1 MAFTSGS
8 PSAGQLEIGVALVL
22 QDRFSNQ
29 AREASSVIRG
39 LHRDAKNAVQA
50 NLTAVQSY
58 ANIASGVASSIVS
71 TLTTTIET
79 GADFIDMMTSVGAI
93 SGATENQMSGLSET
107 AQTLGLRTMFMSRD
121 IASGMKYLAMAGN
134 DANQIQQM
142 ISGAAMMANA
152 TGMELGGKGGTADL
166 LTNIMRTFKLEGQNA
181 ANVVGDQLTKAAMSS
196 NVSMADLAE
205 SIKYSAASMVTL
217 RQQLPQVAAMIGTL
231 GNAGIQGSMAGTSI
245 RNMADYLTQSLTNP
259 NFKGAKALAR
269 LGLSKQDFVDANGD
283 LQDFAIILGKIE
295 EATQGLST
303 IDQNAV
309 FKSIFGVRGMRAA
322 VAIMRDTEGYF
333 DLLNKIQNNSARFA
347 EEVVG
352 KRMETLA
359 GKIDI
364 IQSAAENLMTTFSE
378 ALGKN
383 PIIMGFLDMLGWAI
397 SQLRDLMA
405 TPFGPWI
412 AGFAAIAAVGLK
424 IGSIWM
430 GLRARWLLLNGDSQV
445 SFKTMIRL
453 MMGGWSQATMS
464 AQGYLNMERAI
475 IAQRKAGIG
484 ASATI
489 IAGMAGLPGYFYNG
503 NIPAKMGANGRYYA
517 QTGRGASGWTPVPAA
532 MVTTTNAGQMT
543 RGLMGTAAG
552 AAAGA
557 ASRGALASVGRG
569 ILGFGS
575 RLLGLFGGPLGT
587 AAGAAAGA
595 ASRGALASVGR
606 GILGF
611 GSRLLGLFGGP
622 LGLAITGISI
632 FGPMIYSAIKG
643 NKSAQDENTRA
654 TNDLA
659 SAIKASREGYKQKD
673 NLQMLTI
680 QEIRWLVQML
690 GVYTDKLNNRE
701 NRGTH
706 LTINMDGKKFL
717 EEYLGERDSEINVAA
732 GVN

>member
-8 PSAGQLEIGVALVL
+8 LSAGQLEIGVALVL

-58 ANIASGVASSIVS
+58 ANMASGVANSIVS
-71 TLTTTIET
+71 TLTTTMET
-79 GADFIDMMTSVGAI
+79 GADFIDTMTTVGAI

-107 AQTLGLRTMFMSRD
+107 AQTLGLKTMLMSMD

-134 DANQIQQM
+134 DANQIQEM

-166 LTNIMRTFKLEGQNA
+166 LTNIIRTFKLEGQQA
-181 ANVVGDQLTKAAMSS
+181 ANIVGDQLTKAALSS
-196 NVSMADLAE
+196 NLSMYDLAE

-217 RQQLPQVAAMIGTL
+217 KQQLPQVAAMIGTL

-245 RNMADYLTQSLTNP
+245 RNMADYLTQSITNP
-259 NFKGAKALAR
+259 YFKGAIALAK
-269 LGLSKQDFVDANGD
+269 LGLGKQDFVDANGD
-283 LQDFAIILGKIE
+283 LQDFAVILEKIGT
-295 EATQGLST
+295 ATQGLST
-303 IDQNAV
+303 VDQNAV

-322 VAIMRDTEGYF
+322 VAIMRDTKGYF
-333 DLLNKIQNNSARFA
+333 DLLNQIQNNSAGFA
-347 EEVVG
+347 EEVVRR
-352 KRMETLA
+352 RMETFA
-359 GKIDI
+359 GKVDI
-364 IQSAAENLMTTFSE
+364 VQSAVKNLMTTFTE
-378 ALGKN
+378 ALDKN
-383 PIIMGFLDMLGWAI
+383 SIIMGFLDMVGWAI

-412 AGFAAIAAVGLK
+412 AGFVAIAAVGLK

-445 SFKTMIRL
+445 SFRTMIRL
-453 MMGGWSQATMS
+453 MIGGWNQATMS

-475 IAQRKAGIG
+475 RAQREAGIG
-484 ASATI
+484 ASAATV
-489 IAGMAGLPGYFYNG
+489 ATMGGMPAYYYNG
-503 NIPAKMGANGRYYA
+503 NTPAKMGANGRYYA
-517 QTGRGASGWTPVPAA
+517 NTGRGASGWTPVPAA
-532 MVTTTNAGQMT
+532 MVTTTNASKMT
-543 RGLMGTAAG
+543 RSLMGGAG

-569 ILGFGS
+569 LLRFGS
-575 RLLGLFGGPLGT
+575 RIVGLFM
-587 AAGAAAGA
+587 
-595 ASRGALASVGR
+595 
-606 GILGF
+606 
-611 GSRLLGLFGGP
+611 GP

-680 QEIRWLVQML
+680 QEMRWLVQTL
-690 GVYTDKLNNRE
+690 GLYAERLNQRDNK
-701 NRGTH
+701 GTH

-717 EEYLGERDSEINVAA
+717 EEYLGDRDAEINVAA

>member
-8 PSAGQLEIGVALVL
+8 PSAGQLEIGIALVL

-58 ANIASGVASSIVS
+58 ANMASGVANSIVS
-71 TLTTTIET
+71 TLTTTIEA
-79 GADFIDMMTSVGAI
+79 GADFIDVMTTVGAI

-107 AQTLGLRTMFMSRD
+107 AQTLGLRTMFMSKD

-134 DANQIQQM
+134 DANQIQEM

-152 TGMELGGKGGTADL
+152 TGMELGGKGGAADL
-166 LTNIMRTFKLEGQNA
+166 LTNIMRTFKLEGQQA
-181 ANVVGDQLTKAAMSS
+181 ADIVGDQLTKAALSS
-196 NVSMADLAE
+196 NVLMTDLAE
-205 SIKYSAASMVTL
+205 SIKYSAASMVIL
-217 RQQLPQVAAMIGTL
+217 KQQLPQVAAMIGVL

-245 RNMADYLTQSLTNP
+245 RNMADYLTQSITNP
-259 NFKGAKALAR
+259 NFKGAKALAK
-269 LGLSKQDFVDANGD
+269 LGLGKQDFVDANGD
-283 LQDFAIILGKIE
+283 LQDFAVILEKIGT
-295 EATQGLST
+295 ATQGLST
-303 IDQNAV
+303 VDQNAV

-333 DLLNKIQNNSARFA
+333 DLLNKIQNNSAGFA
-347 EEVVG
+347 EEVVR
-352 KRMETLA
+352 KRMETFA
-359 GKIDI
+359 GKLEIVR
-364 IQSAAENLMTTFSE
+364 SAVENLMTTFTK
-378 ALGKN
+378 ALDKN
-383 PIIMGFLDMLGWAI
+383 PIIMGFLDMVGGAI
-397 SQLRDLMA
+397 SQLRDLMV

-412 AGFAAIAAVGLK
+412 AGFVTIAAVGLK

-445 SFKTMIRL
+445 SFRTMVRL
-453 MMGGWSQATMS
+453 MIGGWNQATIS

-475 IAQRKAGIG
+475 MAQREAGIK
-484 ASATI
+484 ASAATI
-489 IAGMAGLPGYFYNG
+489 AAMGGMPAYYYNG
-503 NIPAKMGANGRYYA
+503 NTPAKMGANGRYYA
-517 QTGRGASGWTPVPAA
+517 NTGRGASGWTPVPAA
-532 MVTTTNAGQMT
+532 MVTTTDASKMT
-543 RGLMGTAAG
+543 RSLMGGAG

-569 ILGFGS
+569 LLGFGS
-575 RLLGLFGGPLGT
+575 RIVGLF
-587 AAGAAAGA
+587 
-595 ASRGALASVGR
+595 R
-606 GILGF
+606 
-611 GSRLLGLFGGP
+611 GP
-622 LGLAITGISI
+622 LGLAIIGISI

-680 QEIRWLVQML
+680 QEMRWLVQTL
-690 GVYTDKLNNRE
+690 GLYAERLNQRDNK
-701 NRGTH
+701 GTH

-717 EEYLGERDSEINVAA
+717 DEYLGDRDAEINVAA

>member
-8 PSAGQLEIGVALVL
+8 PSAGQLEIGIALVL

-58 ANIASGVASSIVS
+58 ANMASGVANSIVS
-71 TLTTTIET
+71 TLTTTIEA
-79 GADFIDMMTSVGAI
+79 GADFIDTMTTVGAI

-107 AQTLGLRTMFMSRD
+107 AQTLGLRTMFMSKD

-134 DANQIQQM
+134 DANQIQEM
-142 ISGAAMMANA
+142 IQGAAMMANA
-152 TGMELGGKGGTADL
+152 TGIELGGKGGAADL
-166 LTNIMRTFKLEGQNA
+166 LTNIMRTFKLEGQQA
-181 ANVVGDQLTKAAMSS
+181 ADIVGDQLTKAAMSS
-196 NVSMADLAE
+196 NVSMSDLAE

-217 RQQLPQVAAMIGTL
+217 KQQLPQVAAMIGIL

-245 RNMADYLTQSLTNP
+245 RNMADYLTQSITNP
-259 NFKGAKALAR
+259 NFKGAKALAK
-269 LGLSKQDFVDANGD
+269 LGLGKQDFVDANGD
-283 LQDFAIILGKIE
+283 LQDFAVILEKIDT
-295 EATQGLST
+295 ATQGLST
-303 IDQNAV
+303 VDQNAV

-333 DLLNKIQNNSARFA
+333 DLLNQIQNNSAGFA
-347 EEVVG
+347 EEVVI
-352 KRMETLA
+352 KRMKTFA

-364 IQSAAENLMTTFSE
+364 VQSAIENLMTTFSK
-378 ALGKN
+378 ALDNN
-383 PIIMGFLDMLGWAI
+383 PIIMGFLDMVGWAI

-412 AGFAAIAAVGLK
+412 AGFTAIAAVGLK

-445 SFKTMIRL
+445 SFRTMVRL
-453 MMGGWSQATMS
+453 MIGGWNQATIS

-475 IAQRKAGIG
+475 MAQREAGIR
-484 ASATI
+484 ASAATV
-489 IAGMAGLPGYFYNG
+489 AAMGGMPVYYYNG
-503 NIPAKMGANGRYYA
+503 NTPAKMGANGRYYA
-517 QTGRGASGWTPVPAA
+517 NTGGGASGWTPVPAA
-532 MVTTTNAGQMT
+532 MVTTTNASKMT
-543 RGLMGTAAG
+543 RSLMGGAG

-569 ILGFGS
+569 LLGFGS
-575 RLLGLFGGPLGT
+575 RIVGLFGGPLK
-587 AAGAAAGA
+587 
-595 ASRGALASVGR
+595 
-606 GILGF
+606 
-611 GSRLLGLFGGP
+611 
-622 LGLAITGISI
+622 LAIIGISI
-632 FGPMIYSAIKG
+632 FGPMIYSAIKA

-680 QEIRWLVQML
+680 QEMRWLVQTL
-690 GVYTDKLNNRE
+690 GIYAERLNQRDNK
-701 NRGTH
+701 GTH

-717 EEYLGERDSEINVAA
+717 EEYLGDRDAEINVAA

>member
-8 PSAGQLEIGVALVL
+8 PSAGQLEIGIALVL

-58 ANIASGVASSIVS
+58 ANMASGVANSIVS

-79 GADFIDMMTSVGAI
+79 GSDFIDMMTTVGAI

-134 DANQIQQM
+134 DANQIQEM

-152 TGMELGGKGGTADL
+152 TGMELGGKGGAADL
-166 LTNIMRTFKLEGQNA
+166 LTNIMRTFKLEGKQA
-181 ANVVGDQLTKAAMSS
+181 ADIIGDQITKAVMSS
-196 NVSMADLAE
+196 NVSMLDLAE

-217 RQQLPQVAAMIGTL
+217 KQQLPQVAAMIGIL

-245 RNMADYLTQSLTNP
+245 RNMADYLTQSITNP
-259 NFKGAKALAR
+259 NFKGAKALAK
-269 LGLSKQDFVDANGD
+269 LGLGKQDFVDANGD
-283 LQDFAIILGKIE
+283 LQDFAVILEKIGT
-295 EATQGLST
+295 ATQGLST
-303 IDQNAV
+303 VDQNAV
-309 FKSIFGVRGMRAA
+309 FKSIFGIRGMRAA

-333 DLLNKIQNNSARFA
+333 DLLNKIQNNSAGFA
-347 EEVVG
+347 EEVV
-352 KRMETLA
+352 RRRRETFA
-359 GKIDI
+359 GKIEMV
-364 IQSAAENLMTTFSE
+364 QSAVENLMTTFSK
-378 ALGKN
+378 ALDKN
-383 PIIMGFLDMLGWAI
+383 PIIMGFLDMVGGAI

-445 SFKTMIRL
+445 SFRTMVRL
-453 MMGGWSQATMS
+453 MIGGWNQATIS

-475 IAQRKAGIG
+475 IAQREAGIR
-484 ASATI
+484 ASAATV
-489 IAGMAGLPGYFYNG
+489 AAMGGMPAYYYNG
-503 NIPAKMGANGRYYA
+503 NTPAKMGANGRYYA
-517 QTGRGASGWTPVPAA
+517 NTGRGASGWTPVPAA
-532 MVTTTNAGQMT
+532 MVTTTDASKMT
-543 RGLMGTAAG
+543 RSLMGGAG

-569 ILGFGS
+569 
-575 RLLGLFGGPLGT
+575 LLGL
-587 AAGAAAGA
+587 
-595 ASRGALASVGR
+595 
-606 GILGF
+606 
-611 GSRLLGLFGGP
+611 GSIIKGLFGGP

-680 QEIRWLVQML
+680 QEMRWLVQTL
-690 GVYTDKLNNRE
+690 GLYAERLNQQDNK
-701 NRGTH
+701 GTH

-717 EEYLGERDSEINVAA
+717 EEYLGDRDAEINVAA

>member
-8 PSAGQLEIGVALVL
+8 PSAGQLEIGIALVL

-58 ANIASGVASSIVS
+58 ANMASGVANSIVS
-71 TLTTTIET
+71 ALTTTIET
-79 GADFIDMMTSVGAI
+79 GADFIDVMTTVGAI

-134 DANQIQQM
+134 DANQIQEM

-152 TGMELGGKGGTADL
+152 TGMELGGKGGAADL
-166 LTNIMRTFKLEGQNA
+166 LTNIMRTFKLEGQRA
-181 ANVVGDQLTKAAMSS
+181 ADIVGNQLTKAAMSS
-196 NVSMADLAE
+196 NVSMTDLAE
-205 SIKYSAASMVTL
+205 AIKYSAASMVTL
-217 RQQLPQVAAMIGTL
+217 KQQLPQVAAMIGVL

-245 RNMADYLTQSLTNP
+245 RNMADYLTQSITNP
-259 NFKGAKALAR
+259 NFKGAKALAK

-283 LQDFAIILGKIE
+283 LQDFAVILEKIGT
-295 EATQGLST
+295 ATQGLST
-303 IDQNAV
+303 VDQNAI

-333 DLLNKIQNNSARFA
+333 DLLNKIQNSSAGFA

-352 KRMETLA
+352 KRMETFA

-364 IQSAAENLMTTFSE
+364 VQSAVENLMTTFSK
-378 ALGKN
+378 ALDKN
-383 PIIMGFLDMLGWAI
+383 PIIMGFLDMIGGAI

-424 IGSIWM
+424 VGSIWM

-445 SFKTMIRL
+445 SFRTMVRL
-453 MMGGWSQATMS
+453 MIGGWNQATIS

-475 IAQRKAGIG
+475 RAQREAGIR
-484 ASATI
+484 ASAATV
-489 IAGMAGLPGYFYNG
+489 AAMGGMPAYYYNG
-503 NIPAKMGANGRYYA
+503 NTPAKMGANGRYYA
-517 QTGRGASGWTPVPAA
+517 NTGRGASGWTPVPAA
-532 MVTTTNAGQMT
+532 MVTTTDASKMT
-543 RGLMGTAAG
+543 RSLMGGAG

-557 ASRGALASVGRG
+557 ASRGALASVGKG
-569 ILGFGS
+569 LLGFGS
-575 RLLGLFGGPLGT
+575 R
-587 AAGAAAGA
+587 
-595 ASRGALASVGR
+595 
-606 GILGF
+606 I
-611 GSRLLGLFGGP
+611 LGLFGGP

-659 SAIKASREGYKQKD
+659 SAIKAGREGYKQKD

-680 QEIRWLVQML
+680 QEMRWLVQTL
-690 GVYTDKLNNRE
+690 GLYAESLNQRDNK
-701 NRGTH
+701 GTH

-717 EEYLGERDSEINVAA
+717 EEYLGDRDAEINVAA

>member
-58 ANIASGVASSIVS
+58 ANMASGVANSIVS

-79 GADFIDMMTSVGAI
+79 GADFIDMMTTVGAI

-134 DANQIQQM
+134 DANQIQEM
-142 ISGAAMMANA
+142 ISSAAMMANA
-152 TGMELGGKGGTADL
+152 TGMVLGGKGGAADL
-166 LTNIMRTFKLEGQNA
+166 LTNIMRTFKLEGQQA
-181 ANVVGDQLTKAAMSS
+181 ADIIGDQLTKAVLSS
-196 NVSMADLAE
+196 NVSMPDLAE

-217 RQQLPQVAAMIGTL
+217 KQQLPQVAAMIGTL

-245 RNMADYLTQSLTNP
+245 RNMADYLTQSITNP
-259 NFKGAKALAR
+259 NFKGAKALAK
-269 LGLSKQDFVDANGD
+269 LGLGKQDFVDANGD
-283 LQDFAIILGKIE
+283 LQDLAVILERIGT
-295 EATQGLST
+295 ATQVLST
-303 IDQNAV
+303 VDQNAV
-309 FKSIFGVRGMRAA
+309 FKSIFGIRGMRAA

-333 DLLNKIQNNSARFA
+333 DLLNKIQNNSAGFA
-347 EEVVG
+347 EEVVR
-352 KRMETLA
+352 KRMETFA
-359 GKIDI
+359 GKIEI
-364 IQSAAENLMTTFSE
+364 VQSAAENLMTTFSK

-383 PIIMGFLDMLGWAI
+383 PIIMGFLDMVGWAI
-397 SQLRDLMA
+397 SQLRDLMV

-445 SFKTMIRL
+445 SFRTMVRL
-453 MMGGWSQATMS
+453 MIGGWNQATIS

-475 IAQRKAGIG
+475 MAQREAGIR
-484 ASATI
+484 ASAATVAAI
-489 IAGMAGLPGYFYNG
+489 GGMPVYYYNG
-503 NIPAKMGANGRYYA
+503 NTPAKMGANGRYYA
-517 QTGRGASGWTPVPAA
+517 NTGRGASGWTPVPAA
-532 MVTTTNAGQMT
+532 MVTTTDASKMT
-543 RGLMGTAAG
+543 RSLMGGAG

-569 ILGFGS
+569 LLGFGS
-575 RLLGLFGGPLGT
+575 RIVGLFM
-587 AAGAAAGA
+587 
-595 ASRGALASVGR
+595 
-606 GILGF
+606 
-611 GSRLLGLFGGP
+611 GP

-659 SAIKASREGYKQKD
+659 SAIKASQEGYKQKD

-680 QEIRWLVQML
+680 QEMRWLVQTL
-690 GVYTDKLNNRE
+690 GLYAERLNQRDNK
-701 NRGTH
+701 GTH

-717 EEYLGERDSEINVAA
+717 EEYLGDRDAEINVAA

>member
-8 PSAGQLEIGVALVL
+8 PSAGQLEIGIALVL

-58 ANIASGVASSIVS
+58 ANMASGVANSIVS

-79 GADFIDMMTSVGAI
+79 GADFIDMMTTVGAI

-134 DANQIQQM
+134 DANQIQEM

-152 TGMELGGKGGTADL
+152 TGMELGGKGGAADL
-166 LTNIMRTFKLEGQNA
+166 LTNIMRTFKLEGQQA
-181 ANVVGDQLTKAAMSS
+181 ADIIGDQLTKAVMSS
-196 NVSMADLAE
+196 NVSMLDLAE

-217 RQQLPQVAAMIGTL
+217 KQQLPQVAAMIGTL

-245 RNMADYLTQSLTNP
+245 RNMADYLTQSITNP
-259 NFKGAKALAR
+259 NFKGAKALAK
-269 LGLSKQDFVDANGD
+269 LGLGKQDFVDANGD
-283 LQDFAIILGKIE
+283 LRDFAVILEKIGT
-295 EATQGLST
+295 ATQDLSAV
-303 IDQNAV
+303 DQNAV

-333 DLLNKIQNNSARFA
+333 DLLNKIQNNSAGFA
-347 EEVVG
+347 EWVVG
-352 KRMETLA
+352 KRMKTLA

-364 IQSAAENLMTTFSE
+364 VRSAAENLMTTFSK
-378 ALGKN
+378 ALDKN
-383 PIIMGFLDMLGWAI
+383 PIIMGFLDMVGWAI
-397 SQLRDLMA
+397 SQLRDLMV

-445 SFKTMIRL
+445 SFRTMVRL
-453 MMGGWSQATMS
+453 MIGGWNQATMS

-475 IAQRKAGIG
+475 MAQREAGIG
-484 ASATI
+484 ASAATV
-489 IAGMAGLPGYFYNG
+489 AAMGGMPAYYYNG
-503 NIPAKMGANGRYYA
+503 NTPAKMGANGRYYA
-517 QTGRGASGWTPVPAA
+517 NTGRGASGWTPVPAA
-532 MVTTTNAGQMT
+532 MVTTTNASKMT
-543 RGLMGTAAG
+543 RSLMGGAG
-552 AAAGA
+552 AAAGV
-557 ASRGALASVGRG
+557 ASRGALASIGRG
-569 ILGFGS
+569 
-575 RLLGLFGGPLGT
+575 LLGL
-587 AAGAAAGA
+587 
-595 ASRGALASVGR
+595 
-606 GILGF
+606 
-611 GSRLLGLFGGP
+611 GSRIKVLFGGP

-680 QEIRWLVQML
+680 QEMRWLVQTL
-690 GVYTDKLNNRE
+690 GLYAERLNQRDNK
-701 NRGTH
+701 GTH

-717 EEYLGERDSEINVAA
+717 EEYLGDRDAEINVAA

>member
-8 PSAGQLEIGVALVL
+8 PSAGQLEIGIALVL

-58 ANIASGVASSIVS
+58 ANMASGVANSIVS

-79 GADFIDMMTSVGAI
+79 GADFIDMMTTVGAI

-107 AQTLGLRTMFMSRD
+107 AQTLGLRTMFMSMD

-134 DANQIQQM
+134 DANQIQEM

-152 TGMELGGKGGTADL
+152 TGMELGGKGGAADL
-166 LTNIMRTFKLEGQNA
+166 LTNIMRTFKLEGQQA
-181 ANVVGDQLTKAAMSS
+181 ADIIGDQLTKAVMSS
-196 NVSMADLAE
+196 NVSMTDLAE

-217 RQQLPQVAAMIGTL
+217 KQQLPQVAAMIGTL

-245 RNMADYLTQSLTNP
+245 RNMADYLTQSITNP
-259 NFKGAKALAR
+259 NFKGAKALAK
-269 LGLSKQDFVDANGD
+269 LGLGKQDFVDANGD
-283 LQDFAIILGKIE
+283 LQDFAVILEKIGT
-295 EATQGLST
+295 ATQGLST
-303 IDQNAV
+303 VDQNAV

-333 DLLNKIQNNSARFA
+333 DLLNKIQNNSAGFA

-352 KRMETLA
+352 KRMETFA
-359 GKIDI
+359 GKIEI
-364 IQSAAENLMTTFSE
+364 VQSAAENLMTTFSK
-378 ALGKN
+378 ALDKN
-383 PIIMGFLDMLGWAI
+383 PIIMGFLDMVGWAI

-445 SFKTMIRL
+445 SFRTMVRL
-453 MMGGWSQATMS
+453 MIGGWNQATIS

-475 IAQRKAGIG
+475 IAQREAGIE
-484 ASATI
+484 ANAATV
-489 IAGMAGLPGYFYNG
+489 AAMGGMPAYYYNG
-503 NIPAKMGANGRYYA
+503 NTPAKMGANGRYYA
-517 QTGRGASGWTPVPAA
+517 NTGRGASGWTPVPAA
-532 MVTTTNAGQMT
+532 MVTTTDASKMT
-543 RGLMGTAAG
+543 RSLMGGAG

-569 ILGFGS
+569 LLGFGS
-575 RLLGLFGGPLGT
+575 RI
-587 AAGAAAGA
+587 
-595 ASRGALASVGR
+595 V
-606 GILGF
+606 
-611 GSRLLGLFGGP
+611 GLFGGP

-680 QEIRWLVQML
+680 QEMRWLVQTL
-690 GVYTDKLNNRE
+690 GLYAERLNQRDNK
-701 NRGTH
+701 GTH

-717 EEYLGERDSEINVAA
+717 EEYLGDRDAEINVAA

>member
-8 PSAGQLEIGVALVL
+8 PSAGQLEIGIALVL

-58 ANIASGVASSIVS
+58 ANMASGVANSIVS
-71 TLTTTIET
+71 TLTTTVET
-79 GADFIDMMTSVGAI
+79 GADFIDMMTTVGVI
-93 SGATENQMSGLSET
+93 SGATENQMSELSET

-134 DANQIQQM
+134 DANQIQEI

-152 TGMELGGKGGTADL
+152 TGMELGGKGGAADL
-166 LTNIMRTFKLEGQNA
+166 LTNIMRTFKLDGKQA
-181 ANVVGDQLTKAAMSS
+181 ADIVGDQLTKAALSS
-196 NVSMADLAE
+196 NLSMNDLAE

-217 RQQLPQVAAMIGTL
+217 KQQLPQVAAMIGTL

-245 RNMADYLTQSLTNP
+245 RNMADYLTQSITNP
-259 NFKGAKALAR
+259 NFKGAKALAK
-269 LGLSKQDFVDANGD
+269 LGLGKQDFVDANGD
-283 LQDFAIILGKIE
+283 LQDFAVILEKIDT
-295 EATQGLST
+295 ATRGLST
-303 IDQNAV
+303 VDQNAV

-333 DLLNKIQNNSARFA
+333 DLLNKINNSAGFT
-347 EEVVG
+347 EEVVR
-352 KRMETLA
+352 KRMETFA
-359 GKIDI
+359 GKMDMVR
-364 IQSAAENLMTTFSE
+364 SAAENLMTTFSK

-383 PIIMGFLDMLGWAI
+383 PIIMGFLDMVGWAI

-412 AGFAAIAAVGLK
+412 AGFATIAAVGLK

-445 SFKTMIRL
+445 SFRTMVRL
-453 MMGGWSQATMS
+453 MIGGWNQATIS

-475 IAQRKAGIG
+475 MAQREAGIR
-484 ASATI
+484 ASAATVAAI
-489 IAGMAGLPGYFYNG
+489 GGMPVYYYNG
-503 NIPAKMGANGRYYA
+503 NTPAKMGANGRYYA
-517 QTGRGASGWTPVPAA
+517 NTGRGASGWTPVPAA
-532 MVTTTNAGQMT
+532 MVTTTNASKMT
-543 RGLMGTAAG
+543 RSLMGGAG

-569 ILGFGS
+569 LLGFGS
-575 RLLGLFGGPLGT
+575 KI
-587 AAGAAAGA
+587 
-595 ASRGALASVGR
+595 V
-606 GILGF
+606 
-611 GSRLLGLFGGP
+611 GLFGGP

-643 NKSAQDENTRA
+643 NKSAHDENTRA

-659 SAIKASREGYKQKD
+659 SAIKASRESYKQKD
-673 NLQMLTI
+673 NLQMLNI
-680 QEIRWLVQML
+680 QEMRWLVQTL
-690 GVYTDKLNNRE
+690 GLYAEKLNQRDNK
-701 NRGTH
+701 GTH

-717 EEYLGERDSEINVAA
+717 EEYLGDRDAEIKVAA

>member
-58 ANIASGVASSIVS
+58 ANMASGVANSIVS

-79 GADFIDMMTSVGAI
+79 GADFIDMMTTVGAI

-107 AQTLGLRTMFMSRD
+107 AQTLGLRTMFMSKD

-134 DANQIQQM
+134 DANQIQEM

-152 TGMELGGKGGTADL
+152 TGMELGGKGGAADL
-166 LTNIMRTFKLEGQNA
+166 LTNIMRTFKLEGQQA
-181 ANVVGDQLTKAAMSS
+181 ADIVGDQLTKAALSS
-196 NVSMADLAE
+196 NVSMDDLAE
-205 SIKYSAASMVTL
+205 SIKYSAASMITL
-217 RQQLPQVAAMIGTL
+217 KQQLPQVAAMIGIL

-245 RNMADYLTQSLTNP
+245 RNMADYLTQSITNP
-259 NFKGAKALAR
+259 NFKGAKALAK
-269 LGLSKQDFVDANGD
+269 LGLGKQDFVDANGD
-283 LQDFAIILGKIE
+283 LQDFAVILEKIGT
-295 EATQGLST
+295 ATQGLST
-303 IDQNAV
+303 VDQNAV

-333 DLLNKIQNNSARFA
+333 DLLNQIQNNSAGFA
-347 EEVVG
+347 EEVVRR
-352 KRMETLA
+352 RMETFA
-359 GKIDI
+359 GKIEI
-364 IQSAAENLMTTFSE
+364 VQSAAENLMTTFSK
-378 ALGKN
+378 ALDEN
-383 PIIMGFLDMLGWAI
+383 PIIMGFLDMVGWAI

-445 SFKTMIRL
+445 SFRTMVRL
-453 MMGGWSQATMS
+453 MIGGWNQATIS

-475 IAQRKAGIG
+475 MAQREAGIK
-484 ASATI
+484 ASAATV
-489 IAGMAGLPGYFYNG
+489 AAMVGMPAYYYNG
-503 NIPAKMGANGRYYA
+503 NTPAKMGANGRYYA
-517 QTGRGASGWTPVPAA
+517 NTGRGASGWTPVPAA
-532 MVTTTNAGQMT
+532 MVTTTNASKMT
-543 RGLMGTAAG
+543 RSLMGGAG

-569 ILGFGS
+569 LLGFGS
-575 RLLGLFGGPLGT
+575 RIVGLLM
-587 AAGAAAGA
+587 
-595 ASRGALASVGR
+595 
-606 GILGF
+606 
-611 GSRLLGLFGGP
+611 GP

-659 SAIKASREGYKQKD
+659 SAIKASQEGYKQKD

-680 QEIRWLVQML
+680 QEMRWLVQTL
-690 GVYTDKLNNRE
+690 GLYAERLNQRDNK
-701 NRGTH
+701 GTH

-717 EEYLGERDSEINVAA
+717 EEYLGDRDAEINVAA

>member
-8 PSAGQLEIGVALVL
+8 PSEGQLEIGIALVL

-58 ANIASGVASSIVS
+58 ANMASGVANSIVS

-79 GADFIDMMTSVGAI
+79 GADFIDVMTTVGAI

-107 AQTLGLRTMFMSRD
+107 AQTLGLRTMLMSRD

-134 DANQIQQM
+134 DANQIQEM

-152 TGMELGGKGGTADL
+152 TGLELRDKGGAADL
-166 LTNIMRTFKLEGQNA
+166 LTNIMRTFKLEGQQA
-181 ANVVGDQLTKAAMSS
+181 ADIVGDQLTKAALSS
-196 NVSMADLAE
+196 NVSMTDLAE
-205 SIKYSAASMVTL
+205 AIKYSAASMVTL
-217 RQQLPQVAAMIGTL
+217 KQQLPQVAAMIGVL

-245 RNMADYLTQSLTNP
+245 RNMADYLTQSITNP
-259 NFKGAKALAR
+259 NFKGAEALAK
-269 LGLSKQDFVDANGD
+269 LGLGKQDFVDANGD
-283 LQDFAIILGKIE
+283 LQDFAVILEKIGT
-295 EATQGLST
+295 ATQGLST
-303 IDQNAV
+303 VDQNAV

-333 DLLNKIQNNSARFA
+333 DLLNKIQNNSAGFA
-347 EEVVG
+347 EEVVR

-364 IQSAAENLMTTFSE
+364 VQSAVENLMTTFSK
-378 ALGKN
+378 ALDKN
-383 PIIMGFLDMLGWAI
+383 PIIMGFLDMVGGAI

-412 AGFAAIAAVGLK
+412 AGFVTIAAVGLK

-445 SFKTMIRL
+445 SFRTMIRL
-453 MMGGWSQATMS
+453 MIGGWNQATIS

-475 IAQRKAGIG
+475 RAQREAGIR
-484 ASATI
+484 ASAATV
-489 IAGMAGLPGYFYNG
+489 AAMGGMPAYYYNG
-503 NIPAKMGANGRYYA
+503 NTPAKMGANGRYYA
-517 QTGRGASGWTPVPAA
+517 NTGRGASGWTPVPAA
-532 MVTTTNAGQMT
+532 MVTTTDASKMT
-543 RGLMGTAAG
+543 RSLMGGAG

-569 ILGFGS
+569 LLGFGS
-575 RLLGLFGGPLGT
+575 RILGLF
-587 AAGAAAGA
+587 
-595 ASRGALASVGR
+595 S
-606 GILGF
+606 
-611 GSRLLGLFGGP
+611 GP

-659 SAIKASREGYKQKD
+659 SAIKAGREGYKQKD

-680 QEIRWLVQML
+680 QEMRWLVQTL
-690 GVYTDKLNNRE
+690 GLYAERLNQRDNK
-701 NRGTH
+701 GTH

-717 EEYLGERDSEINVAA
+717 EEYLGDRDAEINVAA

>member
-58 ANIASGVASSIVS
+58 ANMASGVANSIVS

-79 GADFIDMMTSVGAI
+79 GADFIDMMTTVGAI

-134 DANQIQQM
+134 DANQIQEM

-152 TGMELGGKGGTADL
+152 TGMVLGGKGGTADL
-166 LTNIMRTFKLEGQNA
+166 LTNIMRTFKLEGQQA
-181 ANVVGDQLTKAAMSS
+181 ADIIGDQLTKAVMSS
-196 NVSMADLAE
+196 NVSMPDLAE

-217 RQQLPQVAAMIGTL
+217 KQQLPQVAAMIGTL

-245 RNMADYLTQSLTNP
+245 RNMADYLTQSITNP
-259 NFKGAKALAR
+259 NFKGAKALAK
-269 LGLSKQDFVDANGD
+269 LGLGKQDFVDANGD
-283 LQDFAIILGKIE
+283 LQDFAVILERIGT
-295 EATQGLST
+295 ATQGLST
-303 IDQNAV
+303 VDQNAV

-333 DLLNKIQNNSARFA
+333 DLLNKIQNNSAGFA
-347 EEVVG
+347 EEVVR

-359 GKIDI
+359 GKIEI
-364 IQSAAENLMTTFSE
+364 VQSAAENLMTTFSK

-383 PIIMGFLDMLGWAI
+383 PIIMGFLDMVGWAI

-445 SFKTMIRL
+445 SFRTMVRL
-453 MMGGWSQATMS
+453 MIGGWNQATIS

-475 IAQRKAGIG
+475 MAQREAGIR
-484 ASATI
+484 ASAATVAAI
-489 IAGMAGLPGYFYNG
+489 GGMPVYYYNG
-503 NIPAKMGANGRYYA
+503 NTPAKMGANGRYYA
-517 QTGRGASGWTPVPAA
+517 NTGRGASGWTPVPAA
-532 MVTTTNAGQMT
+532 MVTTTDASKMT
-543 RGLMGTAAG
+543 RSLMGGAG

-569 ILGFGS
+569 LLGFGS
-575 RLLGLFGGPLGT
+575 RIVGLFM
-587 AAGAAAGA
+587 
-595 ASRGALASVGR
+595 
-606 GILGF
+606 
-611 GSRLLGLFGGP
+611 GP

-659 SAIKASREGYKQKD
+659 SAIKASQEGYKQKD

-680 QEIRWLVQML
+680 QEMRWLVQTL
-690 GVYTDKLNNRE
+690 GLYAERLNQRDNK
-701 NRGTH
+701 GTH

-717 EEYLGERDSEINVAA
+717 EEYLGDRDAEINVAA

>member
-8 PSAGQLEIGVALVL
+8 PSAGQLEIGIALVL

-58 ANIASGVASSIVS
+58 ANMASGVANSIVS

-79 GADFIDMMTSVGAI
+79 GADFIDVMTTVGAI

-134 DANQIQQM
+134 DANQIQEM

-152 TGMELGGKGGTADL
+152 TGMELGGKGGAADL
-166 LTNIMRTFKLEGQNA
+166 LTNIMRTFKLEGQQA
-181 ANVVGDQLTKAAMSS
+181 ADIVGDQLTKATLSS
-196 NVSMADLAE
+196 NVLMTDLAE
-205 SIKYSAASMVTL
+205 AIKYSAASMVTL
-217 RQQLPQVAAMIGTL
+217 KQQLPQVAAMIGVL

-245 RNMADYLTQSLTNP
+245 RNMADYLTQSITNP
-259 NFKGAKALAR
+259 NFKGAKALAK
-269 LGLSKQDFVDANGD
+269 LGLGKQDFVDANGD
-283 LQDFAIILGKIE
+283 LQDFAVILEKIGT
-295 EATQGLST
+295 ATQGLST
-303 IDQNAV
+303 VDQNAV

-333 DLLNKIQNNSARFA
+333 DLLNKIQNNSAGFA

-352 KRMETLA
+352 KRMETFA
-359 GKIDI
+359 GKIEI
-364 IQSAAENLMTTFSE
+364 VQSAIENLMTTFSK
-378 ALGKN
+378 ALDKN
-383 PIIMGFLDMLGWAI
+383 PIVMGFLDMVGGAI

-412 AGFAAIAAVGLK
+412 AGFVAIAAAGLK

-445 SFKTMIRL
+445 SFRTMIRL
-453 MMGGWSQATMS
+453 MIGGWNQATIS
-464 AQGYLNMERAI
+464 AQGYLNMEKAI
-475 IAQRKAGIG
+475 RAQREAGIK
-484 ASATI
+484 ASAATV
-489 IAGMAGLPGYFYNG
+489 AAMGGMPAYYYNG
-503 NIPAKMGANGRYYA
+503 NTPAKMGANGRYYA
-517 QTGRGASGWTPVPAA
+517 NTGRGASGWTPVPAA
-532 MVTTTNAGQMT
+532 MVTTTDASKMT
-543 RGLMGTAAG
+543 RSLMGGAG

-569 ILGFGS
+569 LLRFGS
-575 RLLGLFGGPLGT
+575 RILGLFL
-587 AAGAAAGA
+587 
-595 ASRGALASVGR
+595 
-606 GILGF
+606 
-611 GSRLLGLFGGP
+611 GP

-659 SAIKASREGYKQKD
+659 SAIKARGEGYKQKD

-680 QEIRWLVQML
+680 QEMRWLVQTL
-690 GVYTDKLNNRE
+690 GLYAERLNQRDNK
-701 NRGTH
+701 GTH

-717 EEYLGERDSEINVAA
+717 EEYLGDRDAEINVAA

>member
-8 PSAGQLEIGVALVL
+8 PSAGQLEIGIALVL

-39 LHRDAKNAVQA
+39 LHRDAKNAIQA

-58 ANIASGVASSIVS
+58 ANMASGVANSMVS
-71 TLTTTIET
+71 TLTTTLET
-79 GADFIDMMTSVGAI
+79 GADFIDMMTTVGTI
-93 SGATENQMSGLSET
+93 SGATENQISGLSET
-107 AQTLGLRTMFMSRD
+107 AQTLGLRTLFMSRD

-134 DANQIQQM
+134 DANQVQEM
-142 ISGAAMMANA
+142 ISSAAMMANA
-152 TGMELGGKGGTADL
+152 TSMELGGKGGTADL
-166 LTNIMRTFKLEGQNA
+166 LTNIMRTFKLEGQQA
-181 ANVVGDQLTKAAMSS
+181 ADIVGDQLTKATMSS
-196 NVSMADLAE
+196 NISMTDLAE

-217 RQQLPQVAAMIGTL
+217 KQQLPQVAAMIGTL

-245 RNMADYLTQSLTNP
+245 RNMADYLTQSITNP
-259 NFKGAKALAR
+259 NFKGAKALAK
-269 LGLSKQDFVDANGD
+269 LGLGKQDFVDANGD
-283 LQDFAIILGKIE
+283 LQDFAVILEKIGT
-295 EATQGLST
+295 ATQGLST
-303 IDQNAV
+303 VDQNAV

-333 DLLNKIQNNSARFA
+333 NLLNEIQNNSAGFA
-347 EEVVG
+347 EEVVR

-359 GKIDI
+359 GKLDI
-364 IQSAAENLMTTFSE
+364 VQSAVENLMTTFSD
-378 ALGKN
+378 ALDKN
-383 PIIMGFLDMLGWAI
+383 PIIMGFLDMAGWAI

-445 SFKTMIRL
+445 SFRTMIRL
-453 MMGGWSQATMS
+453 MIGGWNQATIS
-464 AQGYLNMERAI
+464 AQGYLNMEKAI
-475 IAQRKAGIG
+475 RAQREAGIR
-484 ASATI
+484 ASAATV
-489 IAGMAGLPGYFYNG
+489 AAMGGMPVYYYNG
-503 NIPAKMGANGRYYA
+503 NTPAKMGANGRYYA
-517 QTGRGASGWTPVPAA
+517 NTGRGASGWTPVPAA
-532 MVTTTNAGQMT
+532 MVTTTNASKMT
-543 RGLMGTAAG
+543 RSLMGGAG

-569 ILGFGS
+569 LLGFGS
-575 RLLGLFGGPLGT
+575 RIVDLFGGPLK
-587 AAGAAAGA
+587 
-595 ASRGALASVGR
+595 
-606 GILGF
+606 
-611 GSRLLGLFGGP
+611 
-622 LGLAITGISI
+622 LAIIGISI

-659 SAIKASREGYKQKD
+659 SAIKASREAYKQKD

-680 QEIRWLVQML
+680 QEMRWLVQTL
-690 GVYTDKLNNRE
+690 GLYAERLNQRDNK
-701 NRGTH
+701 GTH

-717 EEYLGERDSEINVAA
+717 EEYLGDRDAEINVAA

>member
-8 PSAGQLEIGVALVL
+8 PSAGQLEIGIALVL

-58 ANIASGVASSIVS
+58 ANMASGVANSIVS

-79 GADFIDMMTSVGAI
+79 GADFIDMMTTVGAI
-93 SGATENQMSGLSET
+93 SGATEDQMSWLSET
-107 AQTLGLRTMFMSRD
+107 AQTLGLRTMFTSRD

-134 DANQIQQM
+134 DANQIQEM

-152 TGMELGGKGGTADL
+152 TGMELGGKGGAADL
-166 LTNIMRTFKLEGQNA
+166 LTNIMRTFKLEGQQA
-181 ANVVGDQLTKAAMSS
+181 ADIVGDQLTKAAMSS

-217 RQQLPQVAAMIGTL
+217 KQQLPQVAAMIGTL

-245 RNMADYLTQSLTNP
+245 RNMADYLTQSITNP
-259 NFKGAKALAR
+259 NFKGAKALAK
-269 LGLSKQDFVDANGD
+269 LGLGKQDFVDANGD
-283 LQDFAIILGKIE
+283 LQDFAVILEKIGT
-295 EATQGLST
+295 ATQGLST
-303 IDQNAV
+303 VDQNAV

-333 DLLNKIQNNSARFA
+333 DLLNKIQNNSAGFA
-347 EEVVG
+347 EEVVR
-352 KRMETLA
+352 KRLETFA
-359 GKIDI
+359 GKIEMV
-364 IQSAAENLMTTFSE
+364 QSATENLMTTFSK
-378 ALGKN
+378 ALDKN
-383 PIIMGFLDMLGWAI
+383 PIIMGFLDMVGWAI

-445 SFKTMIRL
+445 SFRTMVRL
-453 MMGGWSQATMS
+453 MIGGWNQATIS

-475 IAQRKAGIG
+475 LAQREAGIG
-484 ASATI
+484 ASAATV
-489 IAGMAGLPGYFYNG
+489 AAMGGMPAYYYNG
-503 NIPAKMGANGRYYA
+503 NTPAKMGANGRYYA
-517 QTGRGASGWTPVPAA
+517 NTGRGASGWTPVPAA
-532 MVTTTNAGQMT
+532 MVTTTDASKMT
-543 RGLMGTAAG
+543 RSLMGGAG

-557 ASRGALASVGRG
+557 ASRGALDSVGRG
-569 ILGFGS
+569 LLGFGS
-575 RLLGLFGGPLGT
+575 RIVGLFGGPLK
-587 AAGAAAGA
+587 
-595 ASRGALASVGR
+595 
-606 GILGF
+606 
-611 GSRLLGLFGGP
+611 
-622 LGLAITGISI
+622 LAIIGISI

-643 NKSAQDENTRA
+643 NKYAQDENTRA

-659 SAIKASREGYKQKD
+659 SAIKAIREGYKQKD

-680 QEIRWLVQML
+680 QEMRWLVQTL
-690 GVYTDKLNNRE
+690 GLYAERLNQRDNK
-701 NRGTH
+701 GTH

-717 EEYLGERDSEINVAA
+717 EEYLGDRDAEINVAA

>member
-58 ANIASGVASSIVS
+58 ANMASGVANSIVS

-79 GADFIDMMTSVGAI
+79 GADFIDMMTTVGAI
-93 SGATENQMSGLSET
+93 SGATENQMSGLSEI
-107 AQTLGLRTMFMSRD
+107 AQTLGLRTLFMSMD
-121 IASGMKYLAMAGN
+121 IVSGMKYLAMAGN
-134 DANQIQQM
+134 DVNQIQEM

-166 LTNIMRTFKLEGQNA
+166 LTNIMRTFKLEGQQA
-181 ANVVGDQLTKAAMSS
+181 ADIVGDQLTKAAMSS
-196 NVSMADLAE
+196 NVSMSDLAE

-217 RQQLPQVAAMIGTL
+217 KQQLPQVAAMIGTL

-245 RNMADYLTQSLTNP
+245 RNMADYLTQSITDP
-259 NFKGAKALAR
+259 NFKGAKALAK
-269 LGLSKQDFVDANGD
+269 LGLGKQDFVDANGD
-283 LQDFAIILGKIE
+283 LQDFTVILEKIGT
-295 EATQGLST
+295 ATQGLST
-303 IDQNAV
+303 VDQNAV

-333 DLLNKIQNNSARFA
+333 DLLNKIQNNSAGFA

-364 IQSAAENLMTTFSE
+364 VQSAAENLMTTFSE

-383 PIIMGFLDMLGWAI
+383 SIIRGFLDMVGWAI

-430 GLRARWLLLNGDSQV
+430 GLRARWLLLNGDSLV
-445 SFKTMIRL
+445 SFRTMVRL
-453 MMGGWSQATMS
+453 MIGGWNQATIS

-475 IAQRKAGIG
+475 MAQREAGIG
-484 ASATI
+484 ASAATV
-489 IAGMAGLPGYFYNG
+489 AAMGGMPAYYYNG
-503 NIPAKMGANGRYYA
+503 NTPAKMGANGRYYA
-517 QTGRGASGWTPVPAA
+517 NTGRGASGWTPVPAA
-532 MVTTTNAGQMT
+532 MVTTTNASKMT
-543 RGLMGTAAG
+543 RSLMGGAG

-569 ILGFGS
+569 LLGFGS
-575 RLLGLFGGPLGT
+575 RI
-587 AAGAAAGA
+587 
-595 ASRGALASVGR
+595 V
-606 GILGF
+606 
-611 GSRLLGLFGGP
+611 GLFGGP

-680 QEIRWLVQML
+680 QEMRWLVQTL
-690 GVYTDKLNNRE
+690 GLYAERLNQRDNK
-701 NRGTH
+701 GTH

-717 EEYLGERDSEINVAA
+717 EEYLGDRDAEINVAA

>member
-8 PSAGQLEIGVALVL
+8 PSAGQLEIGIALVL

-39 LHRDAKNAVQA
+39 LHRDAKNAIQA

-58 ANIASGVASSIVS
+58 ANMASGVANSIVS

-79 GADFIDMMTSVGAI
+79 GADFIDMMTTVGAI

-134 DANQIQQM
+134 DANQIQEM

-166 LTNIMRTFKLEGQNA
+166 LTNIMRTFKLEGQQA
-181 ANVVGDQLTKAAMSS
+181 ADIVGDQLTKAALSS
-196 NVSMADLAE
+196 NVSMPDLAE

-217 RQQLPQVAAMIGTL
+217 KQQLPQVAAMIGTL

-245 RNMADYLTQSLTNP
+245 RNMADYLTQSITNP
-259 NFKGAKALAR
+259 NFRGAKVLAK
-269 LGLSKQDFVDANGD
+269 LGLGKQDFVDANGD
-283 LQDFAIILGKIE
+283 LQDFAVILEKIGT
-295 EATQGLST
+295 ATQGLST
-303 IDQNAV
+303 VDQNAV

-333 DLLNKIQNNSARFA
+333 DLLNKIQNNSAGFA
-347 EEVVG
+347 EEVVR
-352 KRMETLA
+352 KRRETFA
-359 GKIDI
+359 GNLEFV
-364 IQSAAENLMTTFSE
+364 QSAAENLMTTFSE
-378 ALGKN
+378 ALDKN
-383 PIIMGFLDMLGWAI
+383 PIIMGFLDMVGWAI

-412 AGFAAIAAVGLK
+412 AGFTTIAAVGLK

-445 SFKTMIRL
+445 SFRTMVRL
-453 MMGGWSQATMS
+453 MIGGWNQATIS

-475 IAQRKAGIG
+475 MAQREAGIR
-484 ASATI
+484 ASAATV
-489 IAGMAGLPGYFYNG
+489 AARGGMPAYYYNG
-503 NIPAKMGANGRYYA
+503 NTPAKMGANGRYYA
-517 QTGRGASGWTPVPAA
+517 NTGRGASGWTPVPAA
-532 MVTTTNAGQMT
+532 MVTTTNASKMT
-543 RGLMGTAAG
+543 RSLMGGAG

-569 ILGFGS
+569 LLGFGS
-575 RLLGLFGGPLGT
+575 RI
-587 AAGAAAGA
+587 A
-595 ASRGALASVGR
+595 
-606 GILGF
+606 
-611 GSRLLGLFGGP
+611 GLFGGP

-680 QEIRWLVQML
+680 QEMRWLVQTL
-690 GVYTDKLNNRE
+690 GLYVERLNQRDN
-701 NRGTH
+701 NGTH

-717 EEYLGERDSEINVAA
+717 EEYLGDRDAEINVAA

>member
-1 MAFTSGS
+1 
-8 PSAGQLEIGVALVL
+8 
-22 QDRFSNQ
+22 
-29 AREASSVIRG
+29 
-39 LHRDAKNAVQA
+39 
-50 NLTAVQSY
+50 
-58 ANIASGVASSIVS
+58 
-71 TLTTTIET
+71 
-79 GADFIDMMTSVGAI
+79 
-93 SGATENQMSGLSET
+93 
-107 AQTLGLRTMFMSRD
+107 MSRD

-166 LTNIMRTFKLEGQNA
+166 LTNIMRTFKLEGQQA
-181 ANVVGDQLTKAAMSS
+181 ANIVGDQLTKATMSS

-217 RQQLPQVAAMIGTL
+217 KQQLPQVAAMIGTL

-259 NFKGAKALAR
+259 NFKGAKALAK
-269 LGLSKQDFVDANGD
+269 LGLGKQDFVDANGD
-283 LQDFAIILGKIE
+283 LQDFAVILEKIG
-295 EATQGLST
+295 EASQGLST

-333 DLLNKIQNNSARFA
+333 DLLNKIQNNSAGFA

-575 RLLGLFGGPLGT
+575 RLLGLFGGPLG
-587 AAGAAAGA
+587 
-595 ASRGALASVGR
+595 
-606 GILGF
+606 
-611 GSRLLGLFGGP
+611 
-622 LGLAITGISI
+622 LAITGISI

>member
-217 RQQLPQVAAMIGTL
+217 RQQLPQVVAMIGTL

-333 DLLNKIQNNSARFA
+333 ELLNKIQNNSAGFA

-364 IQSAAENLMTTFSE
+364 VQSAAENLMTTFSE

-424 IGSIWM
+424 IGSWM

-445 SFKTMIRL
+445 SFKTMIKL
-453 MMGGWSQATMS
+453 MVGGWNQATLS
-464 AQGYLNMERAI
+464 ANEYLRMEQAI

-484 ASATI
+484 ASAATV
-489 IAGMAGLPGYFYNG
+489 ADMAGLPGYFYSG

-543 RGLMGTAAG
+543 RGLM
-552 AAAGA
+552 
-557 ASRGALASVGRG
+557 
-569 ILGFGS
+569 
-575 RLLGLFGGPLGT
+575 GT

-717 EEYLGERDSEINVAA
+717 EEYLGERDSEINAAA

>member
-8 PSAGQLEIGVALVL
+8 PSAGQLEIGIALVL

-50 NLTAVQSY
+50 NLTAVQAY
-58 ANIASGVASSIVS
+58 TNMFGGIASNIVS
-71 TLTTTIET
+71 SLATTITT

-93 SGATENQMSGLSET
+93 SGATNEQMSGLSET

-134 DANQIQQM
+134 DANQIQEM

-166 LTNIMRTFKLEGQNA
+166 LTNIMRTFGLEGERA
-181 ANVVGDQLTKAAMSS
+181 ATLVGDQLTKAAMAS
-196 NVSMADLAE
+196 NMSMTDLAE

-245 RNMADYLTQSLTNP
+245 RNMADYLTQSITNP

-269 LGLSKQDFVDANGD
+269 LGLSKKDFVDATGD
-283 LQDFAIILGKIE
+283 LQDFGVILGKIN
-295 EATQGLST
+295 EATKNLST
-303 IDQNAV
+303 VDQNAV
-309 FKSIFGVRGMRAA
+309 LKSIFGVRGMRAA

-333 DLLNKIQNNSARFA
+333 DLLDKIQNQSAGFA
-347 EEVVG
+347 EGVVA

-364 IQSAAENLMTTFSE
+364 IQSAAENLMTTFAE
-378 ALGKN
+378 AIQNN
-383 PIIMGFLDMLGWAI
+383 PIIMGFLDMVGWAI
-397 SQLRDLMA
+397 SQVRDLVA

-412 AGFAAIAAVGLK
+412 AGLASIGAGVLWITNKIAN
-424 IGSIWM
+424 W
-430 GLRARWLLLNGDSQV
+430 RARWLILNGDTQV
-445 SFKTMIRL
+445 TFRSMVRL
-453 MMGGWSQATMS
+453 LIGGWSQATIS
-464 AQGYLNMERAI
+464 AQAYLNMERAI

-484 ASATI
+484 ASATMV
-489 IAGMAGLPGYFYNG
+489 AAEAGLPRYYYNG

-517 QTGRGASGWTPVPAA
+517 NTGRGASGWTPVPAA
-532 MVTTTNAGQMT
+532 MVTTTNAGRMT
-543 RGLMGTAAG
+543 RTLMGTGAG
-552 AAAGA
+552 AANA
-557 ASRGALASVGRG
+557 ASRGALVSVGRG
-569 ILGFGS
+569 LLGFGS
-575 RLLGLFGGPLGT
+575 RI
-587 AAGAAAGA
+587 
-595 ASRGALASVGR
+595 V
-606 GILGF
+606 
-611 GSRLLGLFGGP
+611 GLFGGP

-632 FGPMIYSAIKG
+632 VGPMIYSAIKS
-643 NKSAQDENTRA
+643 NQASNEENTRA

-659 SAIKASREGYKQKD
+659 SAVRASKEGYNLRKD
-673 NLQMLTI
+673 NLQELTV
-680 QEIRWLVQML
+680 QEMRWLVQTL
-690 GVYTDKLNNRE
+690 GLYTEKLNQRE
-701 NRGTH
+701 NKGNT
-706 LTINMDGKKFL
+706 TIINIDGKKVF
-717 EEYLGERDSEINVAA
+717 EEYLNERDSEINVAA

>member
-8 PSAGQLEIGVALVL
+8 PSAGQLEIGIALVL

-58 ANIASGVASSIVS
+58 ANMASGVANSIVS

-79 GADFIDMMTSVGAI
+79 GVDFIDVMTTVGAI

-134 DANQIQQM
+134 DANQIQEM

-152 TGMELGGKGGTADL
+152 TGMELGGKGGAADL
-166 LTNIMRTFKLEGQNA
+166 LTNIMRTFKLEGQQA
-181 ANVVGDQLTKAAMSS
+181 ADIVGDQLTKAALSS
-196 NVSMADLAE
+196 NVSMTDLAE
-205 SIKYSAASMVTL
+205 AIKYSAASMVTL
-217 RQQLPQVAAMIGTL
+217 KQQLPQVAAMIGVL
-231 GNAGIQGSMAGTSI
+231 GNSGIQGSMAGTSI
-245 RNMADYLTQSLTNP
+245 RNMADYLTQSITNP
-259 NFKGAKALAR
+259 NFKGAKALAK
-269 LGLSKQDFVDANGD
+269 LGLGKQDFVDANGE
-283 LQDFAIILGKIE
+283 LQDFAVILEKIGT
-295 EATQGLST
+295 ATQGLST
-303 IDQNAV
+303 VDQNAV

-333 DLLNKIQNNSARFA
+333 DLLNKIQNNSAGFA
-347 EEVVG
+347 EEVVR

-359 GKIDI
+359 GKIDMV
-364 IQSAAENLMTTFSE
+364 QSATENLMTTFSK
-378 ALGKN
+378 ALDKN
-383 PIIMGFLDMLGWAI
+383 PIVMGFLDMVGWAI

-412 AGFAAIAAVGLK
+412 AGFSAIAAVGLK

-445 SFKTMIRL
+445 SFRTMVRL
-453 MMGGWSQATMS
+453 MIGGWNQATIS

-475 IAQRKAGIG
+475 KAQREAGIR
-484 ASATI
+484 ASAATV
-489 IAGMAGLPGYFYNG
+489 AAMGGMPAYYYNG
-503 NIPAKMGANGRYYA
+503 NTPAKMGANGRYYA
-517 QTGRGASGWTPVPAA
+517 NTGRGASGWTPVPAA
-532 MVTTTNAGQMT
+532 MVTTTDASKMT
-543 RGLMGTAAG
+543 RSLMGGAG

-569 ILGFGS
+569 LLGFGS
-575 RLLGLFGGPLGT
+575 R
-587 AAGAAAGA
+587 
-595 ASRGALASVGR
+595 
-606 GILGF
+606 I
-611 GSRLLGLFGGP
+611 LGLFGGP

-659 SAIKASREGYKQKD
+659 STIKASREGYKQKD

-680 QEIRWLVQML
+680 QEMRWLVQTL
-690 GVYTDKLNNRE
+690 GLYAERLNQRN
-701 NRGTH
+701 NKSTH

-717 EEYLGERDSEINVAA
+717 EEYLGDRDAEINVAA

>member
-8 PSAGQLEIGVALVL
+8 PSAGQLEIGIALVL

-58 ANIASGVASSIVS
+58 ANMASGVANSIVS

-79 GADFIDMMTSVGAI
+79 GADFIDMMTTVGAI

-134 DANQIQQM
+134 DANQIQEM

-152 TGMELGGKGGTADL
+152 TGMELGGKGGAADL
-166 LTNIMRTFKLEGQNA
+166 LTNIMRTFKLEGQQA
-181 ANVVGDQLTKAAMSS
+181 ADIIGDQLTKAVMSS
-196 NVSMADLAE
+196 NVSMPDLAE

-217 RQQLPQVAAMIGTL
+217 KQQLPQVAAMIGTL

-245 RNMADYLTQSLTNP
+245 RNMADYLTQSITNP
-259 NFKGAKALAR
+259 NFKGAKALAK
-269 LGLSKQDFVDANGD
+269 LGLGKQDFVDANGD
-283 LQDFAIILGKIE
+283 LQDFAVILEKIGT
-295 EATQGLST
+295 ATQDLST
-303 IDQNAV
+303 VDQNAV

-322 VAIMRDTEGYF
+322 VVIMRDIEGYF
-333 DLLNKIQNNSARFA
+333 DLLNKIQNNSAGFA
-347 EEVVG
+347 ELVVG
-352 KRMETLA
+352 KRMKTLA

-364 IQSAAENLMTTFSE
+364 VQSAAENLMTTFSK
-378 ALGKN
+378 ALDKN
-383 PIIMGFLDMLGWAI
+383 PIIMGFLDMVGWAI

-445 SFKTMIRL
+445 SFRTMVRL
-453 MMGGWSQATMS
+453 MIGGWNQATMS

-475 IAQRKAGIG
+475 MAQREAGIG
-484 ASATI
+484 ASAATV
-489 IAGMAGLPGYFYNG
+489 AAMGGMPAYYYNG
-503 NIPAKMGANGRYYA
+503 NTPAKMGANGRYYA
-517 QTGRGASGWTPVPAA
+517 NTGRGASGWTPVPAA
-532 MVTTTNAGQMT
+532 MVTTTDASKMT
-543 RGLMGTAAG
+543 RSLMGGAG

-569 ILGFGS
+569 LLRLGS
-575 RLLGLFGGPLGT
+575 RIT
-587 AAGAAAGA
+587 
-595 ASRGALASVGR
+595 
-606 GILGF
+606 
-611 GSRLLGLFGGP
+611 GLFGGP

-680 QEIRWLVQML
+680 QEMRWLVQTL
-690 GVYTDKLNNRE
+690 GLYAESLNQRDNK
-701 NRGTH
+701 GTR

-717 EEYLGERDSEINVAA
+717 EEYLGDRDAEINVAA

>member
-8 PSAGQLEIGVALVL
+8 PSAGQLEIGIALVL

-58 ANIASGVASSIVS
+58 ANMASGVANSIVS

-79 GADFIDMMTSVGAI
+79 GADFIDMMTTVGAI
-93 SGATENQMSGLSET
+93 SGATENQISGLSET
-107 AQTLGLRTMFMSRD
+107 AQTLGLRTMFMSMD

-134 DANQIQQM
+134 DANQIQEM

-166 LTNIMRTFKLEGQNA
+166 LTNIMRTFKLEGQQA
-181 ANVVGDQLTKAAMSS
+181 ADIVGDQLTKAVLSS
-196 NVSMADLAE
+196 NVSMTDLAE

-217 RQQLPQVAAMIGTL
+217 KQQLPQVAAMIGTL

-245 RNMADYLTQSLTNP
+245 RNMADYLTQSITNP
-259 NFKGAKALAR
+259 NFKGAKALAK
-269 LGLSKQDFVDANGD
+269 LGLGKQDFVDANGD
-283 LQDFAIILGKIE
+283 LQDFAVILEKIGT
-295 EATQGLST
+295 ATQGLST
-303 IDQNAV
+303 VDQNTV

-322 VAIMRDTEGYF
+322 IAIMRDTEGYF
-333 DLLNKIQNNSARFA
+333 DLLNKIQNNSAGFA

-364 IQSAAENLMTTFSE
+364 VRSAAENLMTTFSE

-383 PIIMGFLDMLGWAI
+383 PIIRGFLDMVGWAI

-445 SFKTMIRL
+445 SFRTMVRL
-453 MMGGWSQATMS
+453 MIGGWNQATIS

-475 IAQRKAGIG
+475 LAQREAGIR
-484 ASATI
+484 ASAATVAAI
-489 IAGMAGLPGYFYNG
+489 GGMPVYYYNG
-503 NIPAKMGANGRYYA
+503 NTPAKMGANGRYYA
-517 QTGRGASGWTPVPAA
+517 NTGRGASGWTPVPAA
-532 MVTTTNAGQMT
+532 MVTTTDASKMT
-543 RGLMGTAAG
+543 RSLMGGAG
-552 AAAGA
+552 DAAGA
-557 ASRGALASVGRG
+557 ASRGALASVGRRL
-569 ILGFGS
+569 LGFGS
-575 RLLGLFGGPLGT
+575 RI
-587 AAGAAAGA
+587 
-595 ASRGALASVGR
+595 V
-606 GILGF
+606 
-611 GSRLLGLFGGP
+611 GLFGGP

-680 QEIRWLVQML
+680 QEMRWLVQTL
-690 GVYTDKLNNRE
+690 GLYAERLNQRDNK
-701 NRGTH
+701 GTH

-717 EEYLGERDSEINVAA
+717 EEYLGDRDAEINVAA

>member
-8 PSAGQLEIGVALVL
+8 PSAGQLEIGIALVL

-39 LHRDAKNAVQA
+39 LHRDAKNAIQA

-58 ANIASGVASSIVS
+58 ANMASGVANSIVS
-71 TLTTTIET
+71 TLTTTMET
-79 GADFIDMMTSVGAI
+79 GADFIDMMTTVGAI
-93 SGATENQMSGLSET
+93 SGATKNQMSGLSET

-134 DANQIQQM
+134 DANQIQEM

-152 TGMELGGKGGTADL
+152 TGMELGGKGGAADL
-166 LTNIMRTFKLEGQNA
+166 LTNIMRTFKLEGQQA
-181 ANVVGDQLTKAAMSS
+181 ADIIGDQLTKAVMSA
-196 NVSMADLAE
+196 NVSMSDLAE

-217 RQQLPQVAAMIGTL
+217 KQQLPQVAAMIGTL

-245 RNMADYLTQSLTNP
+245 RNMADYLTQSITNP
-259 NFKGAKALAR
+259 NFKGAKALAK
-269 LGLSKQDFVDANGD
+269 LGLGKQDFVDANGD
-283 LQDFAIILGKIE
+283 LQDFAVILEKIGT
-295 EATQGLST
+295 ATQGLST
-303 IDQNAV
+303 VDQNAV
-309 FKSIFGVRGMRAA
+309 FKSIFGIRGMRAA

-333 DLLNKIQNNSARFA
+333 DLLNKIQNNSAGFA
-347 EEVVG
+347 EEVVR
-352 KRMETLA
+352 KRMETFA
-359 GKIDI
+359 GKLEFVR
-364 IQSAAENLMTTFSE
+364 SAAENLMTTFSK
-378 ALGKN
+378 ALDEN
-383 PIIMGFLDMLGWAI
+383 PIIRGFLDMVGWAI

-445 SFKTMIRL
+445 SFRTMVRL
-453 MMGGWSQATMS
+453 MIGGWNQATIS

-475 IAQRKAGIG
+475 MAQREAGIG
-484 ASATI
+484 ASAATV
-489 IAGMAGLPGYFYNG
+489 AAMGGMPAYYYNG
-503 NIPAKMGANGRYYA
+503 NTPAKMGANGRYYA
-517 QTGRGASGWTPVPAA
+517 NTGRGASGWTPVPAA
-532 MVTTTNAGQMT
+532 MVTTTDASKMT
-543 RGLMGTAAG
+543 RSLMGGAG

-569 ILGFGS
+569 LLRLGS
-575 RLLGLFGGPLGT
+575 R
-587 AAGAAAGA
+587 
-595 ASRGALASVGR
+595 
-606 GILGF
+606 IK
-611 GSRLLGLFGGP
+611 GLFGGP

-643 NKSAQDENTRA
+643 NKYAQDENTRA

-659 SAIKASREGYKQKD
+659 SAIKDSREGYKQKD

-680 QEIRWLVQML
+680 QEMRWLVQTL
-690 GVYTDKLNNRE
+690 GLYAERLNQRDNK
-701 NRGTH
+701 GTH

-717 EEYLGERDSEINVAA
+717 EEYLGDRDAEINVAA

>member
-8 PSAGQLEIGVALVL
+8 PSAGQLEIGIALVL

-58 ANIASGVASSIVS
+58 ANMASGVANSIVS

-79 GADFIDMMTSVGAI
+79 GADFIDMMTTVGAI

-134 DANQIQQM
+134 DANQIQEM

-152 TGMELGGKGGTADL
+152 TGMELGGKGGAADL
-166 LTNIMRTFKLEGQNA
+166 LTNIMRTFKLEGQQA
-181 ANVVGDQLTKAAMSS
+181 ADIIGDQLTKAVMSS
-196 NVSMADLAE
+196 NVSMPDLAE

-217 RQQLPQVAAMIGTL
+217 KQQLPQVAAMIGTL

-245 RNMADYLTQSLTNP
+245 RNMADYLTQSITNP
-259 NFKGAKALAR
+259 NFKGAKALAK
-269 LGLSKQDFVDANGD
+269 LGLGKQDFVDANGD
-283 LQDFAIILGKIE
+283 LQDFAVILEKIGT
-295 EATQGLST
+295 ATQGLST

-333 DLLNKIQNNSARFA
+333 DLLNEIQNNSAGFA
-347 EEVVG
+347 EWVVG
-352 KRMETLA
+352 KRMKTFA
-359 GKIDI
+359 GKIDMVR
-364 IQSAAENLMTTFSE
+364 SAAANLMTTFSK
-378 ALGKN
+378 ALDKN
-383 PIIMGFLDMLGWAI
+383 PIIMGFLDMVGWAI

-412 AGFAAIAAVGLK
+412 AGFATIAAVGLK

-445 SFKTMIRL
+445 SFRTMVRL
-453 MMGGWSQATMS
+453 MIGGWNQATMS

-475 IAQRKAGIG
+475 IAQREAGIG
-484 ASATI
+484 ASAATV
-489 IAGMAGLPGYFYNG
+489 AAMGGMPAYYYNG
-503 NIPAKMGANGRYYA
+503 NTPAKMGANGRYYA
-517 QTGRGASGWTPVPAA
+517 NTGRGASGWTPVPAA
-532 MVTTTNAGQMT
+532 MVTTTDASKMT
-543 RGLMGTAAG
+543 RSLMGGAG

-569 ILGFGS
+569 LLRLGS
-575 RLLGLFGGPLGT
+575 
-587 AAGAAAGA
+587 
-595 ASRGALASVGR
+595 
-606 GILGF
+606 IIK
-611 GSRLLGLFGGP
+611 GLFGGP

-680 QEIRWLVQML
+680 QEMRWLVQTL
-690 GVYTDKLNNRE
+690 GLYAERLNQRDNK
-701 NRGTH
+701 GTH

-717 EEYLGERDSEINVAA
+717 EEYLGDRDAEINVAA

>member
-333 DLLNKIQNNSARFA
+333 DLLNKIQNNSAGFA

-424 IGSIWM
+424 IGSWM

-464 AQGYLNMERAI
+464 AQDYLNMERAI

-484 ASATI
+484 ASATT
-489 IAGMAGLPGYFYNG
+489 IADMAGLPGYFYNG

-543 RGLMGTAAG
+543 RGLM
-552 AAAGA
+552 
-557 ASRGALASVGRG
+557 
-569 ILGFGS
+569 
-575 RLLGLFGGPLGT
+575 GT

>member
-8 PSAGQLEIGVALVL
+8 PSAGQLEIGIALVL

-58 ANIASGVASSIVS
+58 ANMASGVANSIVS

-79 GADFIDMMTSVGAI
+79 GADFIDMMTTVGAI
-93 SGATENQMSGLSET
+93 SGATENQISGLSET

-134 DANQIQQM
+134 DANQIQEM

-152 TGMELGGKGGTADL
+152 TGMELGGKGGAADL
-166 LTNIMRTFKLEGQNA
+166 LTNIMRTFKLEGQQA
-181 ANVVGDQLTKAAMSS
+181 ADIVGDQLTKAAMSS
-196 NVSMADLAE
+196 NVLMTDLAE
-205 SIKYSAASMVTL
+205 AIKYSAASMVTL
-217 RQQLPQVAAMIGTL
+217 KQQLPQVAAMIGVL

-245 RNMADYLTQSLTNP
+245 RNMADYLTQSITNP
-259 NFKGAKALAR
+259 NFKGAKALAK
-269 LGLSKQDFVDANGD
+269 LGLGKQDFVDANGD
-283 LQDFAIILGKIE
+283 LQDFAVILEKIGT
-295 EATQGLST
+295 ATQGLST
-303 IDQNAV
+303 VDQNTV
-309 FKSIFGVRGMRAA
+309 FRSIFGVRGMRAA

-333 DLLNKIQNNSARFA
+333 DLLNKIQNNSAGFA
-347 EEVVG
+347 EEVVR
-352 KRMETLA
+352 KRMETFA
-359 GKIDI
+359 GKIEI
-364 IQSAAENLMTTFSE
+364 VQSAVENLMTTFSK
-378 ALGKN
+378 ALDKN
-383 PIIMGFLDMLGWAI
+383 PIIMGFLDMVGGAI

-412 AGFAAIAAVGLK
+412 AGFVTIAAVGLK

-445 SFKTMIRL
+445 SFRTMIRL
-453 MMGGWSQATMS
+453 MIGGWNQATIS

-475 IAQRKAGIG
+475 RAQREAGIR
-484 ASATI
+484 ASAATV
-489 IAGMAGLPGYFYNG
+489 AAMGGMPAYYYNG
-503 NIPAKMGANGRYYA
+503 NTPAKMGANGRYYA
-517 QTGRGASGWTPVPAA
+517 NTGRGASGWTPVPAA
-532 MVTTTNAGQMT
+532 MVTTTDASKMT
-543 RGLMGTAAG
+543 RSLMGGAG

-569 ILGFGS
+569 LLGFGS
-575 RLLGLFGGPLGT
+575 RILGLFM
-587 AAGAAAGA
+587 
-595 ASRGALASVGR
+595 
-606 GILGF
+606 
-611 GSRLLGLFGGP
+611 GP
-622 LGLAITGISI
+622 LGLAIMGISI

-659 SAIKASREGYKQKD
+659 SAIKARREGYKQKD

-680 QEIRWLVQML
+680 QEMRWLVQTL
-690 GVYTDKLNNRE
+690 GLYVERLNQQDNK
-701 NRGTH
+701 GTH

-717 EEYLGERDSEINVAA
+717 EEYLGDRDAEINVAA

>member
-8 PSAGQLEIGVALVL
+8 PSAGQLEIGIALVL

-58 ANIASGVASSIVS
+58 ANMASGVANSIVS

-79 GADFIDMMTSVGAI
+79 GADFIDMMTTVGAI

-134 DANQIQQM
+134 DANQIQEM

-152 TGMELGGKGGTADL
+152 TGMKLGGKGGAADL
-166 LTNIMRTFKLEGQNA
+166 LTNIMRTFKLEGQQA
-181 ANVVGDQLTKAAMSS
+181 ADIIGDQLTKAVMSS
-196 NVSMADLAE
+196 NVSMTDLSE

-217 RQQLPQVAAMIGTL
+217 KQQLPQVAAMIGTL

-245 RNMADYLTQSLTNP
+245 RNMADYLTQSITNP
-259 NFKGAKALAR
+259 NFKGAKALAK
-269 LGLSKQDFVDANGD
+269 LGLGKQDFVDANGD
-283 LQDFAIILGKIE
+283 LQDFAVILEKIGT
-295 EATQGLST
+295 ATQGLST
-303 IDQNAV
+303 VDQNAV

-333 DLLNKIQNNSARFA
+333 DLLNKIQNNSAGFA
-347 EEVVG
+347 EWVVG
-352 KRMETLA
+352 KRMKTFA
-359 GKIDI
+359 GMIDI
-364 IQSAAENLMTTFSE
+364 VQSAAENLMTTFSK
-378 ALGKN
+378 ALDKN
-383 PIIMGFLDMLGWAI
+383 PIIMGFLDMVGWAI

-445 SFKTMIRL
+445 SFRTMVRL
-453 MMGGWSQATMS
+453 MIGGWNQATMS

-475 IAQRKAGIG
+475 MAQREAGIG
-484 ASATI
+484 ASAATV
-489 IAGMAGLPGYFYNG
+489 AAMGGMPAYYYNG
-503 NIPAKMGANGRYYA
+503 NTPAKMGANGRYYA
-517 QTGRGASGWTPVPAA
+517 NTGRGASGWTPVPAA
-532 MVTTTNAGQMT
+532 MVTTTDASKMT
-543 RGLMGTAAG
+543 RSLMGGAG
-552 AAAGA
+552 AAAGV

-569 ILGFGS
+569 
-575 RLLGLFGGPLGT
+575 LLGL
-587 AAGAAAGA
+587 
-595 ASRGALASVGR
+595 
-606 GILGF
+606 
-611 GSRLLGLFGGP
+611 GSRIKGLFGGP

-680 QEIRWLVQML
+680 QEMRWLVQTL
-690 GVYTDKLNNRE
+690 GLYAERLNQRDNK
-701 NRGTH
+701 GTH

-717 EEYLGERDSEINVAA
+717 EEYLGDRDAEINVAA

>member
-58 ANIASGVASSIVS
+58 ANMASGVANSIVS

-79 GADFIDMMTSVGAI
+79 GADFIDMMTTVGAI

-107 AQTLGLRTMFMSRD
+107 AQTLGLRTMFMSMD

-134 DANQIQQM
+134 DANQIQEM

-166 LTNIMRTFKLEGQNA
+166 LTNIMRIFKLEGQQA
-181 ANVVGDQLTKAAMSS
+181 ADIVGDQLTKAALSS
-196 NVSMADLAE
+196 NVSMSDLAE

-217 RQQLPQVAAMIGTL
+217 KQQLPQVAAMIGTL

-245 RNMADYLTQSLTNP
+245 RNMADYLTQSITNP
-259 NFKGAKALAR
+259 NFKGAKALAK
-269 LGLSKQDFVDANGD
+269 LGLGKQDFVDANGD
-283 LQDFAIILGKIE
+283 LQDFAVILEKIGT
-295 EATQGLST
+295 ATQGLST
-303 IDQNAV
+303 VDQNAV

-333 DLLNKIQNNSARFA
+333 DLLNQIQNNSAGFA
-347 EEVVG
+347 EEVVR

-359 GKIDI
+359 GKIEI
-364 IQSAAENLMTTFSE
+364 VQSAAENLMTTFSK

-383 PIIMGFLDMLGWAI
+383 PIIMGFLDMVSWAI

-445 SFKTMIRL
+445 SFRTMVRL
-453 MMGGWSQATMS
+453 MIGGWNQATIS

-475 IAQRKAGIG
+475 MAQREAGIK
-484 ASATI
+484 ASAATVAAI
-489 IAGMAGLPGYFYNG
+489 GGMPVYYYNG
-503 NIPAKMGANGRYYA
+503 NTPAKMGANGRYYA
-517 QTGRGASGWTPVPAA
+517 NTGGGASGWTPVPAA
-532 MVTTTNAGQMT
+532 MVTTTDASKMT
-543 RGLMGTAAG
+543 RSLMGGAG

-569 ILGFGS
+569 LLGFGS
-575 RLLGLFGGPLGT
+575 RI
-587 AAGAAAGA
+587 
-595 ASRGALASVGR
+595 V
-606 GILGF
+606 
-611 GSRLLGLFGGP
+611 GLFGGP

-680 QEIRWLVQML
+680 QEMRWLVQTL
-690 GVYTDKLNNRE
+690 GLYAERLNQRYNK
-701 NRGTH
+701 GTH

-717 EEYLGERDSEINVAA
+717 EEYLGDRDAEINVAA

>member
-8 PSAGQLEIGVALVL
+8 PSAGQLEIGIALVL

-58 ANIASGVASSIVS
+58 ANMASGLANSIVS

-79 GADFIDMMTSVGAI
+79 GADFIDMMTTVGAI
-93 SGATENQMSGLSET
+93 SGATENQLSGLSET

-134 DANQIQQM
+134 DANQIQEI

-166 LTNIMRTFKLEGQNA
+166 LTNIMRTFKLEGQQA
-181 ANVVGDQLTKAAMSS
+181 ADIVGDQLTKAVMSA
-196 NVSMADLAE
+196 NVSMPDLAE

-217 RQQLPQVAAMIGTL
+217 KQQLPQLAAMIGTL

-245 RNMADYLTQSLTNP
+245 RNMADYLTQSITNP
-259 NFKGAKALAR
+259 NFKGAKALAK
-269 LGLSKQDFVDANGD
+269 LGLGKQDFVDANGD
-283 LQDFAIILGKIE
+283 LQDFAVILERIGT
-295 EATQGLST
+295 ATQGLST
-303 IDQNAV
+303 VDQNAV

-333 DLLNKIQNNSARFA
+333 DLLNQIQNNSAGFA
-347 EEVVG
+347 EEVMR

-359 GKIDI
+359 GKLDI
-364 IQSAAENLMTTFSE
+364 VRSAAENLMTTFSK
-378 ALGKN
+378 ALGDN
-383 PIIMGFLDMLGWAI
+383 PIIMGFLDMVGWAI

-412 AGFAAIAAVGLK
+412 AGFVTIAAVGLK

-445 SFKTMIRL
+445 SFRTMVRL
-453 MMGGWSQATMS
+453 MIGGWNQATIS
-464 AQGYLNMERAI
+464 AQSYLNIERAI
-475 IAQRKAGIG
+475 MAQREAGIR
-484 ASATI
+484 ASAATVAAI
-489 IAGMAGLPGYFYNG
+489 GGMPAYYYNG

-517 QTGRGASGWTPVPAA
+517 NTGRGASGWTPVPAA
-532 MVTTTNAGQMT
+532 MVTTTNASKMT
-543 RGLMGTAAG
+543 RSLMGGAG

-569 ILGFGS
+569 LLGFGS
-575 RLLGLFGGPLGT
+575 RIV
-587 AAGAAAGA
+587 
-595 ASRGALASVGR
+595 S
-606 GILGF
+606 
-611 GSRLLGLFGGP
+611 LFGGP
-622 LGLAITGISI
+622 LGLAIMGISI

-659 SAIKASREGYKQKD
+659 SAIKDSREGYKQKD

-680 QEIRWLVQML
+680 QEMRWLVQTL
-690 GVYTDKLNNRE
+690 GIYAERLNQRDNK
-701 NRGTH
+701 GTH

-717 EEYLGERDSEINVAA
+717 EEYLGDRDAEINAAA

>member
-8 PSAGQLEIGVALVL
+8 PSAGQLEIGIALVL

-39 LHRDAKNAVQA
+39 LHRDAKNAVHA

-58 ANIASGVASSIVS
+58 ANMASGVANSIVS

-79 GADFIDMMTSVGAI
+79 GADFIDMMTTVGAI

-107 AQTLGLRTMFMSRD
+107 AQSLGLRTMFMSMD

-134 DANQIQQM
+134 DANQIQEM
-142 ISGAAMMANA
+142 IYGAAIMANA

-166 LTNIMRTFKLEGQNA
+166 LTNIMRTFKLEGQQA
-181 ANVVGDQLTKAAMSS
+181 ADIVGDQLTKAALSS
-196 NVSMADLAE
+196 NVSMTDLAE

-217 RQQLPQVAAMIGTL
+217 KQQLPQVAAMIGTL

-245 RNMADYLTQSLTNP
+245 RNMADYLTQSITNP
-259 NFKGAKALAR
+259 NFKGAKALAK
-269 LGLSKQDFVDANGD
+269 LGLGKQDFVDANGD
-283 LQDFAIILGKIE
+283 LQDFAVILEKIGT
-295 EATQGLST
+295 ATQGLST
-303 IDQNAV
+303 VDQNAV
-309 FKSIFGVRGMRAA
+309 LKSIFGVRGMRAA

-333 DLLNKIQNNSARFA
+333 DLLNQIQNNSAGFA

-364 IQSAAENLMTTFSE
+364 VQSAAENLMTTFSE

-383 PIIMGFLDMLGWAI
+383 PIIMGFLDMVSWAI

-445 SFKTMIRL
+445 SFRTMVRL
-453 MMGGWSQATMS
+453 MIGGWNQATIS

-475 IAQRKAGIG
+475 MAQREAGIR
-484 ASATI
+484 ARAATVAAI
-489 IAGMAGLPGYFYNG
+489 GGMPVYYYNG
-503 NIPAKMGANGRYYA
+503 NTPAKMGANGRYYA
-517 QTGRGASGWTPVPAA
+517 NTGRGASGWVPVPAA
-532 MVTTTNAGQMT
+532 MVTTTDASKMT
-543 RGLMGTAAG
+543 RSLMGGAG

-569 ILGFGS
+569 
-575 RLLGLFGGPLGT
+575 LLGL
-587 AAGAAAGA
+587 
-595 ASRGALASVGR
+595 
-606 GILGF
+606 
-611 GSRLLGLFGGP
+611 GSRIVGLFGGP

-643 NKSAQDENTRA
+643 NKSAHDENTRA

-659 SAIKASREGYKQKD
+659 SAIKNSREGYKQKD

-680 QEIRWLVQML
+680 QEMRWLVQTIGL
-690 GVYTDKLNNRE
+690 YAERLNQRDNK
-701 NRGTH
+701 GTH

-717 EEYLGERDSEINVAA
+717 EEYLGDRDAEIKVAA

>member
-8 PSAGQLEIGVALVL
+8 PSAGQLEIGIALVL

-58 ANIASGVASSIVS
+58 ANMASGVANSIVS

-79 GADFIDMMTSVGAI
+79 GTDFIDMMTTVGAI

-107 AQTLGLRTMFMSRD
+107 AQTLGLRTMFMSMD

-134 DANQIQQM
+134 DANQIQEM

-166 LTNIMRTFKLEGQNA
+166 LTNIMRTFKLEGQQA
-181 ANVVGDQLTKAAMSS
+181 ADIVGDQLTKAALSS
-196 NVSMADLAE
+196 NVLMTDLAE
-205 SIKYSAASMVTL
+205 AIKYSAASMVTL
-217 RQQLPQVAAMIGTL
+217 KQQLPQVAAMIGIL

-245 RNMADYLTQSLTNP
+245 RNMADYLTQSITNP
-259 NFKGAKALAR
+259 NFKGAKALAK
-269 LGLSKQDFVDANGD
+269 LGLGKQDFVDANGD
-283 LQDFAIILGKIE
+283 LQDFAVILEKIGT
-295 EATQGLST
+295 ATQGLST
-303 IDQNAV
+303 VDQNAV

-333 DLLNKIQNNSARFA
+333 DLLNKIQNNSAGFA
-347 EEVVG
+347 EEVVR
-352 KRMETLA
+352 KRMETFA
-359 GKIDI
+359 GKVEIVR
-364 IQSAAENLMTTFSE
+364 SAAENLMTTFSK
-378 ALGKN
+378 ALDEN
-383 PIIMGFLDMLGWAI
+383 PIIMGFLDMVGWAI

-445 SFKTMIRL
+445 SFRTMVRL
-453 MMGGWSQATMS
+453 MIGGWNQATIS

-475 IAQRKAGIG
+475 MAQREAGIR
-484 ASATI
+484 ASAATVAAI
-489 IAGMAGLPGYFYNG
+489 GGMPVYYYNG
-503 NIPAKMGANGRYYA
+503 NTPAKMGANGRYYA
-517 QTGRGASGWTPVPAA
+517 NTGRGASGWTPVPAA
-532 MVTTTNAGQMT
+532 MVTTTDASKMT
-543 RGLMGTAAG
+543 RSLMGGAG

-569 ILGFGS
+569 LLGFGS
-575 RLLGLFGGPLGT
+575 RIVGLL
-587 AAGAAAGA
+587 
-595 ASRGALASVGR
+595 
-606 GILGF
+606 
-611 GSRLLGLFGGP
+611 GGP

-680 QEIRWLVQML
+680 QEMRWLVQTL
-690 GVYTDKLNNRE
+690 GLYAERLNQRDNK
-701 NRGTH
+701 GTH

-717 EEYLGERDSEINVAA
+717 EEYLGDRDAEINVAA

>member
-58 ANIASGVASSIVS
+58 ANMASGVANSIVS

-79 GADFIDMMTSVGAI
+79 GADFIDMMTTVGAI

-107 AQTLGLRTMFMSRD
+107 AQTLGLRTMFMSMD

-134 DANQIQQM
+134 DANQIQEM

-166 LTNIMRTFKLEGQNA
+166 LTNIMRIFKLEGQQA
-181 ANVVGDQLTKAAMSS
+181 ADIVGDQLTKAALSS
-196 NVSMADLAE
+196 NVSMTDLAE

-217 RQQLPQVAAMIGTL
+217 KQQLPQVAAMIGTL

-245 RNMADYLTQSLTNP
+245 RNMADYLTQSITNP
-259 NFKGAKALAR
+259 NFKGAKALAK
-269 LGLSKQDFVDANGD
+269 LGLGKQDFVDANGD
-283 LQDFAIILGKIE
+283 LQDFAVILEKIGT
-295 EATQGLST
+295 AAQGLST
-303 IDQNAV
+303 VDQNAV

-333 DLLNKIQNNSARFA
+333 DLLNKIQNNSAGFA

-364 IQSAAENLMTTFSE
+364 VRSAAENLMTTFSE

-383 PIIMGFLDMLGWAI
+383 PIIMGFLDMVGWAI

-445 SFKTMIRL
+445 SFRTMVRL
-453 MMGGWSQATMS
+453 MIGGWNQATIS
-464 AQGYLNMERAI
+464 AQGYLNMEKAI
-475 IAQRKAGIG
+475 RAQREAGIR
-484 ASATI
+484 ASAATVAAI
-489 IAGMAGLPGYFYNG
+489 GGMPVYYYNG
-503 NIPAKMGANGRYYA
+503 NTPAKMGANGRYYA
-517 QTGRGASGWTPVPAA
+517 NTGRGASGWTPVPAA
-532 MVTTTNAGQMT
+532 MVTTTDASKMA
-543 RGLMGTAAG
+543 RSLMGGAG

-569 ILGFGS
+569 LLGFGS
-575 RLLGLFGGPLGT
+575 RI
-587 AAGAAAGA
+587 
-595 ASRGALASVGR
+595 V
-606 GILGF
+606 
-611 GSRLLGLFGGP
+611 GLFGGP

-680 QEIRWLVQML
+680 QEMRWLVQTL
-690 GVYTDKLNNRE
+690 GIYAERLNQRDNK
-701 NRGTH
+701 GTH

-717 EEYLGERDSEINVAA
+717 EEYLGDRDAEINVAA

>member
-8 PSAGQLEIGVALVL
+8 PSAGQLEIGIALVL

-58 ANIASGVASSIVS
+58 ANMASGVANSIMS

-79 GADFIDMMTSVGAI
+79 GTDFIDMMTTVGAI

-134 DANQIQQM
+134 DANQIQEM

-166 LTNIMRTFKLEGQNA
+166 LTNVMRTFKVEGPQA
-181 ANVVGDQLTKAAMSS
+181 ANIVGDQLTKAALSS
-196 NVSMADLAE
+196 NVSMLDLAE
-205 SIKYSAASMVTL
+205 SIKYSAASMVIL
-217 RQQLPQVAAMIGTL
+217 KQQLPQVAAMIGTL

-245 RNMADYLTQSLTNP
+245 RNMADYLIQSITNP
-259 NFKGAKALAR
+259 NFKGAKALAK
-269 LGLSKQDFVDANGD
+269 LGLGKQDFVDANGD
-283 LQDFAIILGKIE
+283 LQDFAIILEKIGT
-295 EATQGLST
+295 ATQGLST

-333 DLLNKIQNNSARFA
+333 DLLNKIQNNSAGFA
-347 EEVVG
+347 EAVVR
-352 KRMETLA
+352 KRLETFA
-359 GKIDI
+359 GKVEMVH
-364 IQSAAENLMTTFSE
+364 SAIENLMTTFSE
-378 ALGKN
+378 ALDKN
-383 PIIMGFLDMLGWAI
+383 PVIMGFLDMVGWAI
-397 SQLRDLMA
+397 SQIRDLMA

-412 AGFAAIAAVGLK
+412 AGFAAVAAAGLK

-445 SFKTMIRL
+445 SFRTMIRL
-453 MMGGWSQATMS
+453 MIGGWNQATIS
-464 AQGYLNMERAI
+464 AQGYLNMEKAI
-475 IAQRKAGIG
+475 LAQREAGIG
-484 ASATI
+484 ASAATV
-489 IAGMAGLPGYFYNG
+489 ATVGGMPAYYYNG

-517 QTGRGASGWTPVPAA
+517 NTGKGTSGWTPVPAA
-532 MVTTTNAGQMT
+532 MVTTTNASKMT
-543 RGLMGTAAG
+543 RSLMGGAG

-569 ILGFGS
+569 LLGFGS
-575 RLLGLFGGPLGT
+575 KILGLL
-587 AAGAAAGA
+587 
-595 ASRGALASVGR
+595 R
-606 GILGF
+606 
-611 GSRLLGLFGGP
+611 GP

-659 SAIKASREGYKQKD
+659 SAIKAGREGYKQKE

-680 QEIRWLVQML
+680 QEMRWLVQTL
-690 GVYTDKLNNRE
+690 GLYAERLNQRGN
-701 NRGTH
+701 NGTH

-717 EEYLGERDSEINVAA
+717 EEYLGDRDAEINVAA

>member
-1 MAFTSGS
+1 
-8 PSAGQLEIGVALVL
+8 
-22 QDRFSNQ
+22 
-29 AREASSVIRG
+29 
-39 LHRDAKNAVQA
+39 
-50 NLTAVQSY
+50 
-58 ANIASGVASSIVS
+58 
-71 TLTTTIET
+71 
-79 GADFIDMMTSVGAI
+79 
-93 SGATENQMSGLSET
+93 
-107 AQTLGLRTMFMSRD
+107 
-121 IASGMKYLAMAGN
+121 MKYLAMAGN

-295 EATQGLST
+295 EATRGLST

-333 DLLNKIQNNSARFA
+333 ELLNKIQNNSAGFA

-364 IQSAAENLMTTFSE
+364 VQSAAENLMTTFSE

-383 PIIMGFLDMLGWAI
+383 PIITGFLDMLGWAI

-445 SFKTMIRL
+445 SFRTMIKL
-453 MMGGWSQATMS
+453 MVGGWNQATLS
-464 AQGYLNMERAI
+464 AHGYLRMEQAI
-475 IAQRKAGIG
+475 KAQRMAGIG
-484 ASATI
+484 ASAATV
-489 IAGMAGLPGYFYNG
+489 AGMAGLPGYLYNG

-517 QTGRGASGWTPVPAA
+517 QTGRGATGWTPVPAA

-543 RGLMGTAAG
+543 RGLMGSAAG

-575 RLLGLFGGPLGT
+575 RLLGM
-587 AAGAAAGA
+587 
-595 ASRGALASVGR
+595 
-606 GILGF
+606 
-611 GSRLLGLFGGP
+611 FGGP

-632 FGPMIYSAIKG
+632 VGPMIYSALK
-643 NKSAQDENTRA
+643 NNQSSQDENTRA

-659 SAIKASREGYKQKD
+659 SAIKDSREGYKQKD
-673 NLQMLTI
+673 NLQALTI

-690 GVYTDKLNNRE
+690 GLYTDKLNNIS
-701 NRGTH
+701 NQGTH
-706 LTINMDGKKFL
+706 LTVNVDGKKFI

>member
-58 ANIASGVASSIVS
+58 ANMASGVANSIVS

-79 GADFIDMMTSVGAI
+79 GADFIDMMTTVGAI

-134 DANQIQQM
+134 DANQIQEM

-166 LTNIMRTFKLEGQNA
+166 LTNIMRTFKLEGQQA
-181 ANVVGDQLTKAAMSS
+181 ADIIGDQLTKAAMSS
-196 NVSMADLAE
+196 NVSMTDLAE

-217 RQQLPQVAAMIGTL
+217 KQQLPQVAAMIGTL

-245 RNMADYLTQSLTNP
+245 RNMADYLTQSITNP
-259 NFKGAKALAR
+259 NFKGAKALAK
-269 LGLSKQDFVDANGD
+269 LGLGKQDFVDANGD
-283 LQDFAIILGKIE
+283 LQDFAVILEKIGT
-295 EATQGLST
+295 ATQGLST
-303 IDQNAV
+303 VDQNAV

-333 DLLNKIQNNSARFA
+333 DLLNQIQNNSVGFA
-347 EEVVG
+347 EEVVR
-352 KRMETLA
+352 KRMKTFA
-359 GKIDI
+359 GKIEFVR
-364 IQSAAENLMTTFSE
+364 SATENLMTTFSE

-383 PIIMGFLDMLGWAI
+383 PIIMGFLDMVGWAI

-445 SFKTMIRL
+445 SFRTMVRL
-453 MMGGWSQATMS
+453 MIGGWNQATIS

-475 IAQRKAGIG
+475 MAQREAGIR
-484 ASATI
+484 ASAATVAAI
-489 IAGMAGLPGYFYNG
+489 GGMPVYYYNG
-503 NIPAKMGANGRYYA
+503 NTPAKMGANGRYYA
-517 QTGRGASGWTPVPAA
+517 NTGRGASGWTPVPAA
-532 MVTTTNAGQMT
+532 MVTTTDASKMT
-543 RGLMGTAAG
+543 RSLMGGAG

-569 ILGFGS
+569 LLGFGS
-575 RLLGLFGGPLGT
+575 RI
-587 AAGAAAGA
+587 
-595 ASRGALASVGR
+595 V
-606 GILGF
+606 
-611 GSRLLGLFGGP
+611 GLFGGP

-680 QEIRWLVQML
+680 QEMRWLVQTL
-690 GVYTDKLNNRE
+690 GLYAERLNQRDNK
-701 NRGTH
+701 GTH

-717 EEYLGERDSEINVAA
+717 EEYLGDRDAEINVAA